1 MKSSPVF
8 FLRAA
13 YALFL
18 LQSSSSSNCFPL
30 SGTTPIHAP
39 RPRPI
44 TYSIGIGTSDF
55 DDGSVDASTQGGPPQ
70 LNFSSFLNE
79 LSLAGASSP
88 VRQAPVS
95 VLSPV
100 LRRSFT
106 VASPPS
112 ARLTVDAGVNAIV
125 TPVDVAVDAVVAASD
140 QAVQAVVEVSE
151 SSTSYDPPVEETAIA
166 ASSSVPAVRPVLEA
180 ALVAA
185 SASEVVE
192 PAVDQPAPPVS
203 GAERLEIPEDFSAD
217 SLLSGEPDQETAP
230 SSPDL
235 TTAVTSPMRA
245 SLLDSDDEPIASR
258 LPGYLSNFKTCE
270 VSDQYLHSFIFLF
283 SFLLAIQIFRL
294 FHLFSIVLVH
304 FAVQF
309 CMLCFFIIFS
319 SLKVFKHGVFLFC
332 LAF

>member
-1 MKSSPVF
+1 MNFAPNF
-8 FLRAA
+8 FLHAA
-13 YALFL
+13 YVLFL
-18 LQSSSSSNCFPL
+18 LHSLSSDFCFLL
-30 SGTTPIHAP
+30 SGPTPIHAP

-44 TYSIGIGTSDF
+44 TYSIAIGTSDF
-55 DDGSVDASTQGGPPQ
+55 GNDSVDVSTQGGPPQ
-70 LNFSSFLNE
+70 LDFSSFLYD
-79 LSLAGASSP
+79 LPLTGVSSP
-88 VRQAPVS
+88 VTRAPVS

-100 LRRSFT
+100 LRRSLT

-112 ARLTVDAGVNAIV
+112 ARLTVDAVVNAIV

-151 SSTSYDPPVEETAIA
+151 SSTSYDPPVEKTAIA

-192 PAVDQPAPPVS
+192 PAVDQPAP
-203 GAERLEIPEDFSAD
+203 LEIPEDFSAG

-258 LPGYLSNFKTCE
+258 LPG
-270 VSDQYLHSFIFLF
+270 
-283 SFLLAIQIFRL
+283 
-294 FHLFSIVLVH
+294 
-304 FAVQF
+304 
-309 CMLCFFIIFS
+309 
-319 SLKVFKHGVFLFC
+319 
-332 LAF
+332 

>member
-18 LQSSSSSNCFPL
+18 LQSSSSSNCFLL
-30 SGTTPIHAP
+30 SGPTPIHAP

-112 ARLTVDAGVNAIV
+112 ARLTVDAGINAIV
-125 TPVDVAVDAVVAASD
+125 TPVNVAVDAVVAASD

-151 SSTSYDPPVEETAIA
+151 SSTSYDPPAEIAPVAELFETVLCESPSANVPRL
-166 ASSSVPAVRPVLEA
+166 SFSFESSV
-180 ALVAA
+180 
-185 SASEVVE
+185 E
-192 PAVDQPAPPVS
+192 P
-203 GAERLEIPEDFSAD
+203 PEDFTVDGSLAD
-217 SLLSGEPDQETAP
+217 EP
-230 SSPDL
+230 SSEL
-235 TTAVTSPMRA
+235 AVPALDSAPEETSPIRP
-245 SLLDSDDEPIASR
+245 SLVDSDDELIATR

-270 VSDQYLHSFIFLF
+270 VSDQYLHSFIFPF

-294 FHLFSIVLVH
+294 FHLFSIVLVL

>member
-18 LQSSSSSNCFPL
+18 LQSSSSSNCFLL
-30 SGTTPIHAP
+30 SGPTPIHAP

-55 DDGSVDASTQGGPPQ
+55 GDGSVDVSTQGGPPQ
-70 LNFSSFLNE
+70 LNLSSFLNE
-79 LSLAGASSP
+79 LSLTGVSSP

-106 VASPPS
+106 VASPPP
-112 ARLTVDAGVNAIV
+112 ARITLDAAVNAV
-125 TPVDVAVDAVVAASD
+125 VDCRDMAINVCVGTAD
-140 QAVQAVVEVSE
+140 QEVQATVGFRDAF
-151 SSTSYDPPVEETAIA
+151 TDYDPPAEIAPVAELLETVLCESPSANVRRL
-166 ASSSVPAVRPVLEA
+166 SFSFESSV
-180 ALVAA
+180 
-185 SASEVVE
+185 E
-192 PAVDQPAPPVS
+192 P
-203 GAERLEIPEDFSAD
+203 PEDFTVDGSLAD
-217 SLLSGEPDQETAP
+217 EP
-230 SSPDL
+230 SSEL
-235 TTAVTSPMRA
+235 AVPALDSAPEETSPIGP
-245 SLLDSDDEPIASR
+245 SLVDSDDELIATR

-294 FHLFSIVLVH
+294 FHLFSIVLVL

>member
-18 LQSSSSSNCFPL
+18 LQSSSSSNCFLL
-30 SGTTPIHAP
+30 SGPTPIHAP

-79 LSLAGASSP
+79 LSLTGASSP

-125 TPVDVAVDAVVAASD
+125 TPVNVAVDAVVAASD

-151 SSTSYDPPVEETAIA
+151 SSTSYDPPAEIAPVAELLETVLCESPSANVRRL
-166 ASSSVPAVRPVLEA
+166 SFSLESSV
-180 ALVAA
+180 
-185 SASEVVE
+185 E
-192 PAVDQPAPPVS
+192 P
-203 GAERLEIPEDFSAD
+203 PEDFTVDGSLAD
-217 SLLSGEPDQETAP
+217 EP
-230 SSPDL
+230 SSEL
-235 TTAVTSPMRA
+235 AVPALDSAPEETSPIGP
-245 SLLDSDDEPIASR
+245 SLVDSDDELIATR

-270 VSDQYLHSFIFLF
+270 VSDQYLHSFIFFFFIFASNSDF
-283 SFLLAIQIFRL
+283 SSFPSIFHRFSSFRCSVLHVMFFHHFLIVKSFQTWRFSLLSCILAIL
-294 FHLFSIVLVH
+294 ATFHLF
-304 FAVQF
+304 
-309 CMLCFFIIFS
+309 
-319 SLKVFKHGVFLFC
+319 
-332 LAF
+332 

>member
-1 MKSSPVF
+1 MNFAPNF
-8 FLRAA
+8 FLHAA
-13 YALFL
+13 YVLFL
-18 LQSSSSSNCFPL
+18 FHSLSSDFCFLL
-30 SGTTPIHAP
+30 SGPTPIHAP
-39 RPRPI
+39 RPRPN
-44 TYSIGIGTSDF
+44 TYSIAIGTSDF
-55 DDGSVDASTQGGPPQ
+55 GNDSVDVSTQGGPPQ
-70 LNFSSFLNE
+70 LDFSSFLYD
-79 LSLAGASSP
+79 LPLTGVSSP
-88 VRQAPVS
+88 VTRAPVS

-100 LRRSFT
+100 LRRSLT

-151 SSTSYDPPVEETAIA
+151 SSTSYDPPVEKTAIA
-166 ASSSVPAVRPVLEA
+166 ASSSVPAVRSVLET

-203 GAERLEIPEDFSAD
+203 GAEGPSDVPEDSASSTENLLEIPEDFSAG

-258 LPGYLSNFKTCE
+258 LPG
-270 VSDQYLHSFIFLF
+270 
-283 SFLLAIQIFRL
+283 
-294 FHLFSIVLVH
+294 
-304 FAVQF
+304 
-309 CMLCFFIIFS
+309 
-319 SLKVFKHGVFLFC
+319 
-332 LAF
+332 

>member
-18 LQSSSSSNCFPL
+18 LQSSSSSNCFLL
-30 SGTTPIHAP
+30 SGPTPIHAP

-55 DDGSVDASTQGGPPQ
+55 DDGSVDVSTQGGPPQ

-79 LSLAGASSP
+79 LSLTGASSP

-100 LRRSFT
+100 LRRSLT
-106 VASPPS
+106 VTSPPS

-151 SSTSYDPPVEETAIA
+151 SSTSYDPPAEIAPVAELLETVLCESPSANVRRL
-166 ASSSVPAVRPVLEA
+166 SFSFESSV
-180 ALVAA
+180 
-185 SASEVVE
+185 E
-192 PAVDQPAPPVS
+192 P
-203 GAERLEIPEDFSAD
+203 PEDFTVDGSLAD
-217 SLLSGEPDQETAP
+217 EP
-230 SSPDL
+230 SSELVVPALDS
-235 TTAVTSPMRA
+235 APEETSPIGP
-245 SLLDSDDEPIASR
+245 SLVDSDDELIATR
-258 LPGYLSNFKTCE
+258 LPGYLSNFNTCE

-283 SFLLAIQIFRL
+283 SF
-294 FHLFSIVLVH
+294 
-304 FAVQF
+304 
-309 CMLCFFIIFS
+309 C
-319 SLKVFKHGVFLFC
+319 
-332 LAF
+332 

>member
-18 LQSSSSSNCFPL
+18 LQSSSSNNCFLL
-30 SGTTPIHAP
+30 SGPTPIHAP

-55 DDGSVDASTQGGPPQ
+55 DDGSVDVSTQGGPPQ

-79 LSLAGASSP
+79 LSLTGASSP

-100 LRRSFT
+100 LRRSLT
-106 VASPPS
+106 VASLPS

-151 SSTSYDPPVEETAIA
+151 SSTSYDPPAEIAPVAELLETVLCESPSANVRRF
-166 ASSSVPAVRPVLEA
+166 SFSFESSV
-180 ALVAA
+180 
-185 SASEVVE
+185 E
-192 PAVDQPAPPVS
+192 P
-203 GAERLEIPEDFSAD
+203 PEDFTVDGSLAD
-217 SLLSGEPDQETAP
+217 EP
-230 SSPDL
+230 SSEL
-235 TTAVTSPMRA
+235 AVPALDSAPEETSPIGP
-245 SLLDSDDEPIASR
+245 SLVDSDDELIATR

-294 FHLFSIVLVH
+294 FHLFSIVLVL

>member
-18 LQSSSSSNCFPL
+18 LQSSSSGNCFLL
-30 SGTTPIHAP
+30 SGPTPIHVP

-151 SSTSYDPPVEETAIA
+151 SSTSYDPPAEIAPVAELSETVLCESPSANV
-166 ASSSVPAVRPVLEA
+166 SRLSFSFESSV
-180 ALVAA
+180 
-185 SASEVVE
+185 E
-192 PAVDQPAPPVS
+192 P
-203 GAERLEIPEDFSAD
+203 PEDFTVD
-217 SLLSGEPDQETAP
+217 GSLAYEP
-230 SSPDL
+230 SSEL
-235 TTAVTSPMRA
+235 AVPALDSAPEETSPIGP
-245 SLLDSDDEPIASR
+245 SLVDSDDELIATR

-283 SFLLAIQIFRL
+283 SFLLAVQIFRL
-294 FHLFSIVLVH
+294 FHLFSIVLVL

>member
-18 LQSSSSSNCFPL
+18 LQSSSSSNCFLL
-30 SGTTPIHAP
+30 SGPTPIHAP

-55 DDGSVDASTQGGPPQ
+55 SDGSVDVSTQGGPPQ

-79 LSLAGASSP
+79 LSLTGASSP

-100 LRRSFT
+100 LRRSLT

-151 SSTSYDPPVEETAIA
+151 SSTSYDPPVEKTAIA
-166 ASSSVPAVRPVLEA
+166 ASSSVPAVPLYWKLLLLLLVPLRLSSQLWTNLLPLSAAQKDWKFLRTFLPVA
-180 ALVAA
+180 
-185 SASEVVE
+185 
-192 PAVDQPAPPVS
+192 
-203 GAERLEIPEDFSAD
+203 
-217 SLLSGEPDQETAP
+217 
-230 SSPDL
+230 
-235 TTAVTSPMRA
+235 
-245 SLLDSDDEPIASR
+245 
-258 LPGYLSNFKTCE
+258 
-270 VSDQYLHSFIFLF
+270 
-283 SFLLAIQIFRL
+283 
-294 FHLFSIVLVH
+294 
-304 FAVQF
+304 
-309 CMLCFFIIFS
+309 
-319 SLKVFKHGVFLFC
+319 FC
-332 LAF
+332 LVSLIKRLLLPVQTSQLPLPLP

>member
-18 LQSSSSSNCFPL
+18 LQSSSSSNCFLL
-30 SGTTPIHAP
+30 SGPTPIHAP

-151 SSTSYDPPVEETAIA
+151 SSTSYDPPAEIA
-166 ASSSVPAVRPVLEA
+166 PVLE
-180 ALVAA
+180 LSETVLCESP
-185 SASEVVE
+185 SANVRRLSFSFESSVE
-192 PAVDQPAPPVS
+192 P
-203 GAERLEIPEDFSAD
+203 PEDFTVDGSLAD
-217 SLLSGEPDQETAP
+217 EP
-230 SSPDL
+230 SSGL
-235 TTAVTSPMRA
+235 AVPALDSAPEETSPIGP
-245 SLLDSDDEPIASR
+245 SLVDSDDELIATR

-294 FHLFSIVLVH
+294 FHLFSIVLVL
-304 FAVQF
+304 FALQF
-309 CMLCFFIIFS
+309 CKLCFFIIFS

>member
-1 MKSSPVF
+1 MKCSPVF

-18 LQSSSSSNCFPL
+18 LQSSSSSNCFLL
-30 SGTTPIHAP
+30 SGPTPIHVP

-151 SSTSYDPPVEETAIA
+151 SSTSYDPPAEIAPVAELSETVLCESPSANVRRL
-166 ASSSVPAVRPVLEA
+166 SFSFGSSV
-180 ALVAA
+180 
-185 SASEVVE
+185 E
-192 PAVDQPAPPVS
+192 P
-203 GAERLEIPEDFSAD
+203 PEDFTVYGSLAD
-217 SLLSGEPDQETAP
+217 EP
-230 SSPDL
+230 SSEL
-235 TTAVTSPMRA
+235 AVPALDSAPEETSPIGS
-245 SLLDSDDEPIASR
+245 SLVDSDDELIATR

-283 SFLLAIQIFRL
+283 SFLLAVQIFRL
-294 FHLFSIVLVH
+294 FHLFSIVLVL